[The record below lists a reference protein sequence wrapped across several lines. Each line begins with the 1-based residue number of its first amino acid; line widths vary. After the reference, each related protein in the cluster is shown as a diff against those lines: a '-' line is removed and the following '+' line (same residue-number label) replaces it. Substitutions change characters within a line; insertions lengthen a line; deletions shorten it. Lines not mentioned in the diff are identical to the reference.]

1 MLCIILNCSALSF
14 LTFYSFVMSMF
25 ICWGPI
31 KLNCFFLQMIHLSS
45 SYMWLPLWVRGRN
58 KHVDCQYWGGY
69 LVIGSWWI
77 PRMVSVQ
84 YFLVGLLFVAKK
96 DVRPSLLHNLLS
108 QEVATFFARLWIKI
122 NGIALCRMFCLC
134 CLSRWWYAELV
145 FFRNCL
151 EKRGAV
157 CFAPADDWATTD
169 LWQLASFLLLLFT
182 LINFTC

>member
-1 MLCIILNCSALSF
+1 M
-14 LTFYSFVMSMF
+14 
-25 ICWGPI
+25 
-31 KLNCFFLQMIHLSS
+31 
-45 SYMWLPLWVRGRN
+45 RGRD
-58 KHVDCQYWGGY
+58 KHVNCRYWGGY
-69 LVIGSWWI
+69 LVIGSRWI

-169 LWQLASFLLLLFT
+169 LWQLASNFLLFT
-182 LINFTC
+182 LTLLVNFFTFDFTFTSNDRATTDLWQLFTFPFLQ

>member
-1 MLCIILNCSALSF
+1 M
-14 LTFYSFVMSMF
+14 
-25 ICWGPI
+25 
-31 KLNCFFLQMIHLSS
+31 
-45 SYMWLPLWVRGRN
+45 RGRD
-58 KHVDCQYWGGY
+58 KHVDCRYWGGY
-69 LVIGSWWI
+69 LVIGSRWI

-169 LWQLASFLLLLFT
+169 LWQLASNFLLLLFT
-182 LINFTC
+182 LTLLVNFFTFTFYFYKQWPSNHWSVATFYFPFPATICGK